1 MKKKASAH
9 LHLRLPADLKRK
21 AEKIIEQ
28 SGLDTSTAIRLYFT
42 QIAAQGT
49 IPLTFKTINGFTP
62 EFEAELVRLATD
74 KKNIVGPFETTKA
87 LLASLYGDED

>member
-28 SGLDTSTAIRLYFT
+28 NGLDTSTAIRLYFT

-49 IPLTFKTINGFTP
+49 IPLKFRTINGYTP
-62 EFEAELVRLATD
+62 EFEAELTRLAND
-74 KKNIVGPFETTKA
+74 KENIVSFDTSEEAIEHLMA
-87 LLASLYGDED
+87 L